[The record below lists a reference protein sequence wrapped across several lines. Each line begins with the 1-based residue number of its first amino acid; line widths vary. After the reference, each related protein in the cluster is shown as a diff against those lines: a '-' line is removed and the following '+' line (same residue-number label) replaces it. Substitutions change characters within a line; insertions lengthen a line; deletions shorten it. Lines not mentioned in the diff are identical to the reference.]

1 MMQSP
6 VLVERVPVVDIAT
19 SAHSS
24 FLEGKWVN
32 TEDELEVI
40 DPATGQPFAK
50 VSKIDHGHLI
60 KALGAAEA
68 AFAPRF
74 LRAALE
80 RGAVVR
86 RVADLV
92 WGRGP
97 EFARRFTIGI
107 VLPPPH
113 SEGE

>member
-1 MMQSP
+1 MQSP

-60 KALGAAEA
+60 QGSGRRRGGFRAVACENCCGAWGGTP
-68 AFAPRF
+68 PR
-74 LRAALE
+74 R
-80 RGAVVR
+80 
-86 RVADLV
+86 
-92 WGRGP
+92 
-97 EFARRFTIGI
+97 
-107 VLPPPH
+107 
-113 SEGE
+113 